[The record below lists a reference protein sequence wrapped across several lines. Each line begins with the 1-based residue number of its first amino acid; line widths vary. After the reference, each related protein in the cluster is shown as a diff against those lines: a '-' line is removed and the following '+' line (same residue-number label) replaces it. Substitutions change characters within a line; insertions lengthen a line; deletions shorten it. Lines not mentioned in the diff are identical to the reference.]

1 VKARLSAP
9 AALGAAAA
17 LAWLALALNQ
27 RAEWPRVGFIALG
40 VALVAALLLRR
51 VAALVPRAVLA
62 LPRPVFVGVC
72 ALAAAG
78 ISGWATHAAMRDQ
91 PLSIDAGVYLM
102 QARAMAHGHLGLLAQ
117 HPIQAFG
124 DRFMLEGPDGEQYG
138 IFPPGWPL
146 AIVPFLLV
154 GMPMLVGPA
163 VAIALV
169 FSQAALGRAVGRASG
184 DEDAGELATRVS
196 LLLSLASI
204 GRALETADLLSH
216 AFVAVLAT
224 LAIAGA
230 LNLGTRGSSARASR
244 AWSLAVGACV
254 GWVLASRLLDGVVLG
269 AAVAGVLVWRRP
281 SLATLGWLAAGA
293 TPFLLLLA
301 VEQHAATG
309 SWLTPTQTLYFARS
323 DWPPTCHR
331 LGFGPDVG
339 CTVEHPGP
347 TRELGGDGY
356 DLRDALR
363 VTRERAGALGEDL
376 LGWGP
381 LLLAAFVPLVAFASA
396 ADAVA
401 VAFVLALTL
410 AYGLF
415 YYGNAM
421 FFDARH
427 LFPAAAFVWLL
438 VARATSL
445 AKSPVV
451 RGVGVVCALAVA
463 VAGVWS
469 PWKTRV
475 AGAADFQSTRSDLRR
490 SFAKH
495 DVAAGILKTHDLT
508 SFASAF
514 DPWARDTQRLIALDD
529 GAGLVELRRAH
540 PELPVLISLPND
552 DVGRMYLAA
561 PAPGVSVELER
572 SWPVFVRPHGLGT
585 RQQSQ
590 EGASGGTVLWLSHAS
605 VGASVDIAFETS
617 TPGIYA
623 LRVDSWAGPDEGDY
637 ALELDGAPLLE
648 LHGYARG
655 RRALRGAPTT
665 RTLDAGLHVLVA
677 RCTGQSDASTGYD
690 ARLDALVG
698 EPAPAEPVTP

>member
-1 VKARLSAP
+1 MRGPRLAY
-9 AALGAAAA
+9 AALGSAAA
-17 LAWLALALNQ
+17 LTWLALALNH
-27 RAEWPRVGFIALG
+27 RAEWPRAGFVALG
-40 VALVAALLLRR
+40 SALVAALLLRR
-51 VAALVPRAVLA
+51 VSALVPRALLA
-62 LPRPVFVGVC
+62 APRPVFVGVC
-72 ALAAAG
+72 ALAAGA

-102 QARAMAHGHLGLLAQ
+102 QARALAHGHLGLLEQ

-124 DRFMLEGPDGEQYG
+124 DRFMLEGPDGELYG

-146 AIVPFLLV
+146 AIVPFVLV
-154 GMPMLVGPA
+154 GAPMLVGPA
-163 VAIALV
+163 VAVALV
-169 FSQAALGRAVGRASG
+169 LAQAALGRAVGRAAG
-184 DEDAGELATRVS
+184 DEEAGELAMRVS

-230 LNLGTRGSSARASR
+230 LSLGIPGRTARASR
-244 AWSLAVGACV
+244 AWGLAVGACV
-254 GWVLASRLLDGVVLG
+254 GWALASRLLDGLVLG
-269 AAVAGVLVWRRP
+269 AAVAGVLAWRRP
-281 SLATLGWLAAGA
+281 SLARAGWLAAGA
-293 TPFLLLLA
+293 APFLLLLA

-309 SWLTPTQTLYFARS
+309 AWLTPTQTLYFARS

-347 TRELGGDGY
+347 TRDLGGDGY
-356 DLRDALR
+356 QLHDALR
-363 VTRERAGALGEDL
+363 ITRERAGALGQDL

-381 LLLAAFVPLVAFASA
+381 LLLAAFAPLAVFASA
-396 ADAVA
+396 VDAVA
-401 VAFVLALTL
+401 VALVLALTL

-445 AKSPVV
+445 AKSPVA
-451 RGVGVVCALAVA
+451 RGVGVVCALSVA
-463 VAGVWS
+463 VAGVWL

-490 SFAKH
+490 TFAQH

-514 DPWARDTQRLIALDD
+514 DPWAHDTQRLVALDD
-529 GAGLVELRRAH
+529 GAGLVELRRAR
-540 PELPVLISLPND
+540 PDLPVLISLPGD
-552 DVGRMYLAA
+552 GVGRMYLTA
-561 PAPGVSVELER
+561 PSPGVGVELER

-585 RQQSQ
+585 KQQPQ
-590 EGASGGTVLWLSHAS
+590 EGASGGTVLWLSHAT
-605 VGASVDIAFETS
+605 VGASVDVAFETS
-617 TPGIYA
+617 TPGRYA
-623 LRVDSWAGPDEGDY
+623 LRVDAWAGPDEGDY
-637 ALELDGAPLLE
+637 ALELDGEPLAA

-655 RRALRGAPTT
+655 RRALRGTPTT
-665 RTLDAGLHVLVA
+665 RTLGAGRHVLVA
-677 RCTGQSDASTGYD
+677 RCTGQSDASSGYD

-698 EPAPAEPVTP
+698 DPAEAVTP